1 MSKIKDLF
9 NKVSGFFIPLLG
21 GLLGAIGGSGNKP
34 ARRIGIPVTLAGYA
48 YSNTQNLW
56 VVTICSMIGALS
68 LGYGIPS
75 YDIVYIRNGDT
86 VREELELTDKGSA
99 LGRFFYKLFKGNHIL
114 ADIFTRGTCGLLIAL
129 SLLSLPII
137 KGNWIIYGIGSLG
150 IILTNALLSWRNL
163 GTFKLFGK
171 ELSWVEFATWGLISL
186 FAVVIIYFGG
196 K

>member
-9 NKVSGFFIPLLG
+9 NKISGFFIPLLG

-56 VVTICSMIGALS
+56 VITICSMICVLS
-68 LGYGIPS
+68 IGYGIPDVD
-75 YDIVYIRNGDT
+75 YLIDPT
-86 VREELELTDKGSA
+86 KDKGSF
-99 LGRFFYKLFKGNHIL
+99 LGRFFYKLFKGNHVL

-129 SLLSLPII
+129 SLISIPII
-137 KGNWIIYGIGSLG
+137 KDSWMIYGGCSLG

-171 ELSWVEFATWGLISL
+171 ELSWVEFATWGLITL
-186 FAVVIIYFGG
+186 LAVIIIYFGG